1 MTVLRNVFTK
11 TLWDQRRALL
21 GWAVGLAGVSLVY
34 AGFYPSVNQPAFAEA
49 MANFPPA
56 LMETFGWAGIVSA
69 EGYLGSTVLGLLAP
83 VLTIILAAATG
94 ARAIAGDE
102 EAGTLELVL
111 TYPVGRTSV
120 LLHRAAALVVVMLL
134 AGGVVLLALLAVSGP
149 AELDILASRL
159 AAASAQLSLL
169 GICFGTLALAVGAL
183 IGRRAVA
190 LAVTAV
196 AAVAA
201 YLGNTLARQVD
212 ALSWLEPLSPFR
224 YYSGGEPLRNGF
236 QAGDAAILAVI
247 SLVLVTI
254 GAFAFSRRDV
264 AV

>member
-1 MTVLRNVFTK
+1 
-11 TLWDQRRALL
+11 
-21 GWAVGLAGVSLVY
+21 
-34 AGFYPSVNQPAFAEA
+34 
-49 MANFPPA
+49 
-56 LMETFGWAGIVSA
+56 
-69 EGYLGSTVLGLLAP
+69 
-83 VLTIILAAATG
+83 
-94 ARAIAGDE
+94 
-102 EAGTLELVL
+102 
-111 TYPVGRTSV
+111 
-120 LLHRAAALVVVMLL
+120 
-134 AGGVVLLALLAVSGP
+134 
-149 AELDILASRL
+149 
-159 AAASAQLSLL
+159 
-169 GICFGTLALAVGAL
+169 
-183 IGRRAVA
+183 
-190 LAVTAV
+190 VTAV